1 LPLLEE
7 SDECLQ
13 LKKLSEGFIKKIN
26 ESGEINGVKQS
37 NAIIK
42 EYIEEIN
49 SYIKSR
55 CQQKTT

>member
-1 LPLLEE
+1 LPLIED

-13 LKKLSEGFIKKIN
+13 LKKLSEEFIKKIN
-26 ESGEINGVKQS
+26 ESEDVNGIKQS

-55 CQQKTT
+55 CQQKPT